1 MLWLV
6 ALPVV
11 LLALSFIVVD
21 KDVRQCMRGVALI
34 YTLDFSVGSVLF
46 SSSDTFYLS
55 AIITNLL
62 ILLATKILESPIKQ
76 ILCSFVVMVLIL
88 LNLNEHLNEYQTVFY
103 PYLNYINYW
112 SGELLSIIIT
122 WNVKWKIY
130 EYKNISN

>member
-1 MLWLV
+1 MLE
-6 ALPVV
+6 
-11 LLALSFIVVD
+11 LLALPLVLLTLSFLTLD
-21 KDVRQCMRGVALI
+21 LDSKLCMRVLAYI
-34 YTLDFSVGSVLF
+34 YAYDGIIGSWLYTDATYYLSVLF
-46 SSSDTFYLS
+46 LISLQAACFTILMSKRKRLVGYSLL
-55 AIITNLL
+55 LL
-62 ILLATKILESPIKQ
+62 IFI
-76 ILCSFVVMVLIL
+76 